1 MPKLNQTSPQDRGEK
16 HTLIEDLGR
25 AIDGYLKQ
33 SLLRSIA
40 TLARETHIPY
50 STLRRVMHG
59 EAVPDLATVISVLN
73 VVCNQHQTKQFLAQH
88 FPGTFNACDSAFLQA
103 ESAPEDLIHQL
114 DSEFS
119 LEILQ
124 TIAQTEECSK
134 EHIAKSF
141 GEYGVSKID
150 DYIRA
155 GYVKEDA
162 SGYLQFLGLATTSNP
177 SVCLKNIRVVSK
189 TFNRN
194 NLGTDAAVMATIYE
208 STDFDGLKKIKQ
220 FGIDYH
226 QKVHTI
232 VTNNPGD
239 VPVFVAWMHNVNDID
254 DIHRYT
260 PLHSNGAGS

>member
-1 MPKLNQTSPQDRGEK
+1 MPKLNQASPQDNGGQP
-16 HTLIEDLGR
+16 TLTAHLQR
-25 AIDGYLKQ
+25 AIDNYLKQ

-40 TLARETHIPY
+40 TLARETQVPY

-59 EAVPDLATVISVLN
+59 EAVPDLATVICVLN
-73 VVCNQHQTKQFLAQH
+73 VVCNQHQAQQFLAQH
-88 FPGTFNACDSAFLQA
+88 FPNTFNACNSSFLQA
-103 ESAPEDLIHQL
+103 ESPPQDLINQL

-141 GEYGVSKID
+141 GEYGVRKID

-162 SGYLQFLGLATTSNP
+162 SGCLQFLGLATASNP

-189 TFNRN
+189 TFNRD

-208 STDFDGLKKIKQ
+208 STDLDGLKQIKQ

-226 QKVHTI
+226 QKVRTI
-232 VTNNPGD
+232 VTNHPGD
-239 VPVFVAWMHNVNDID
+239 VPVFVAWMHNVSDID
-254 DIHRYT
+254 DIHRYAI
-260 PLHSNGAGS
+260 HSSGTDS